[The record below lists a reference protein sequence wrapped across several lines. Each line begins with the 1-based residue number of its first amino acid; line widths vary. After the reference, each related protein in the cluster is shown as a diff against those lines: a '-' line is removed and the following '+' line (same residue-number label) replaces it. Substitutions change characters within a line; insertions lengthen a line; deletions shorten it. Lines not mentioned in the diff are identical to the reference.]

1 MVDTYDSICLE
12 ANEVVTGVKQIS
24 YEQFVRI
31 RHSGDLYILLD
42 VLPFKSFRRG
52 HLEGSVSFPLET
64 ISEENAS
71 IILYKDSKVIT
82 YSMSSECYASTAS
95 AIKLAEMGYSVLDY
109 KGGMKE
115 WVEHGN
121 ILVT

>member
-1 MVDTYDSICLE
+1 MNTYDSICME
-12 ANEVVTGVKQIS
+12 AKEIVKGVKEVS

-42 VLPFKSFRRG
+42 VLPFRSYRNG
-52 HLEGSVSFPLET
+52 HIEGAVSFPLET
-64 ISEENAS
+64 ITEENAS

-82 YSMSSECYASTAS
+82 YSASRECYASTAA
-95 AIKLAEMGYSVLDY
+95 AIKLTEMGYSVLDY
-109 KGGMKE
+109 KGGLQE

-121 ILVT
+121 MLIR